1 VNWTLKLK
9 TYIAIIVD
17 IGGLEKKPMRA
28 GHSRPPLKFKLE
40 REIASI

>member
-17 IGGLEKKPMRA
+17 IGGLEKKPESWA
-28 GHSRPPLKFKLE
+28 FKTAPQ
-40 REIASI
+40 IQT